1 MGCSGCTT
9 LCTTFIVMWCN
20 FCTAIA
26 FKWCSGCTTFRIII
40 LIQSI
45 IAYRDNGAVFAPL
58 ASNLSACFEFVQY
71 SDDCVS

>member
-26 FKWCSGCTTFRIII
+26 FKWCSGCTTLRIII
-40 LIQSI
+40 LI
-45 IAYRDNGAVFAPL
+45 
-58 ASNLSACFEFVQY
+58 
-71 SDDCVS
+71 